1 MEMYDVSASQE
12 ARIKVIGVGGG
23 GNNAVDRMI
32 SEGLMGVEF
41 ITVNTDHQALERSKA
56 DTRIQIGEK
65 ITRGLGAGANPDVG
79 TQAAEESQE
88 AIYEAIKDTDML
100 FITAGMGGGT
110 GTGAA
115 PVIASIAKNEGILT
129 VGVVTKP
136 FTFEGRKRMATAER
150 GIEELIKTVDTLVII
165 PNDRILDV
173 IEKNTTIEDAFRK
186 ADSVLQQGV
195 GGITNLITKP
205 GIINLDFADVRT
217 IMCDKGI
224 AHMGI
229 GQASGENRVDEAIK
243 QATSSPLLDTTI
255 KGAGGVLI
263 NITGDSTLAMSELNA
278 GASLV
283 QNDADVDAE
292 IILGTSVNEELK
304 DNIIVTVI
312 ATGFVDKEV
321 VPVRLENKKI
331 TTGGVG
337 GGSSNS
343 YKKMETRSST
353 NSHPRQAY
361 EGAPEIPIFLRNAN
375 KR

>member
-1 MEMYDVSASQE
+1 MEIYDENPCQE

-32 SEGLMGVEF
+32 SEGLSGIEF
-41 ITVNTDHQALERSKA
+41 ITVNTDHQALDRSRA
-56 DTRIQIGEK
+56 ETRIQIGEK
-65 ITRGLGAGANPDVG
+65 ITRGLGAGANPEVG

-88 AIYEAIKDTDML
+88 AIYEAIKNTDML

-115 PVIASIAKNEGILT
+115 PVIAAIAKNQGILT

-136 FTFEGRKRMATAER
+136 FTFEGRKRMLTAER
-150 GIEELIKTVDTLVII
+150 GIEALTKAVDTLVII

-195 GGITNLITKP
+195 GGITDLITKP

-217 IMCDKGI
+217 IMSDKGI

-229 GQASGENRVDEAIK
+229 GQASGENRVEEAIK

-255 KGAGGVLI
+255 KGASGVLL
-263 NITGDSTLAMSELNA
+263 NITGGASLAMSEANM
-278 GASLV
+278 GATMV
-283 QNDADVDAE
+283 ENDVDVDAE
-292 IILGTSVNEELK
+292 IIFGTTTNEDLK
-304 DNIIVTVI
+304 DDVIVTII

-321 VPVRLENKKI
+321 VPINLETKQTNYIKKPEPKP
-331 TTGGVG
+331 V
-337 GGSSNS
+337 SMSPAPS
-343 YKKMETRSST
+343 Q
-353 NSHPRQAY
+353 PRTAY
-361 EGAPEIPIFLRNAN
+361 EGAPEIPVFLRNGHR
-375 KR
+375 K

>member
-1 MEMYDVSASQE
+1 MEMYDVSTSQE

-32 SEGLMGVEF
+32 TEGLSGVEF

-65 ITRGLGAGANPDVG
+65 ITRGLGAGANPEVG
-79 TQAAEESQE
+79 YQAAEESHE

-115 PVIASIAKNEGILT
+115 PVIAQIAKQEGILT

-150 GIEELIKTVDTLVII
+150 GIEELIKAVDTLVII

-173 IEKNTTIEDAFRK
+173 IEKNTTIEDAFKK

-304 DNIIVTVI
+304 DDIIVTVI

-321 VPVRLENKKI
+321 VPVRLENKKNI
-331 TTGGVG
+331 TNTQSGF
-337 GGSSNS
+337 
-343 YKKMETRSST
+343 KKVETRSST

-361 EGAPEIPIFLRNAN
+361 EGTPEIPVFLRNAN